1 MFMSPAAVTK
11 RPKINVNRIFVIIP
25 AAGLSTRME
34 SDVNKQIM
42 EIDGVSVI
50 ERTLGAFQK
59 FSDSLSSS
67 GVSLRAVVV
76 TSEELVYR
84 INGLCRY
91 NKFEFVQQVVTGGK
105 TRMESVWRG
114 IEALA
119 DLPFPPG
126 DNDIVFIHDG
136 ARCLVDQPTLERCLE
151 GAMKY
156 DICAAAVPVKST
168 IKQTKMDILDEI
180 PSVSEE
186 APKKPGRRPAAAPVE
201 EPVAPAVQEEPEEPE
216 NYLRAAF
223 EDREPAA
230 PSTPTFTSLTSL
242 MESKKAS
249 EQSKIFA
256 AKEEEKAPSPFE
268 APRETVDEDGYR
280 MDKVFI
286 SDNPTDT
293 SSNKN
298 PVLGLGMDY
307 ISKLPSLADRLGGA
321 VMGKLAKEEQK
332 RNAAAEA
339 AAKKKKEE
347 APKVRKKNT
356 PYVRPDSPFKRID
369 INEITV
375 DDDDEPEVIEEE
387 PVVEEEVPNSPF
399 KRIDTSKITVDDD
412 DRPTTRPA
420 QRPPVTRPSSAVRP
434 AARPP
439 VTRPA
444 SATRPAARP
453 PVTRPASA
461 ARPAAAARPE
471 RPVPAGRPAARPAT
485 AERANQAGRPAAVGR
500 PGSASAKSPFKSN
513 VSPEVVST
521 PDRDELMEVQ
531 TPQVFRFDKLIQSYV
546 NGIKHNIEATDD
558 TSLAEAIHLKVH
570 LVEGSYAN
578 IKITTKEDIDY
589 AEMLL
594 KRQAAESAT

>member
-59 FSDSLSSS
+59 FSDTLASS

-91 NKFEFVQQVVTGGK
+91 NKFEFVSQVVTGGK

-136 ARCLVDQPTLERCLE
+136 ARCLIDQPTLERCLE

-180 PSVSEE
+180 PSVNEE
-186 APKKPGRRPAAAPVE
+186 APKKPGRRPAAARPEVVPE
-201 EPVAPAVQEEPEEPE
+201 TPSEPEEPA

-268 APRETVDEDGYR
+268 APRQEVDEDGYR

-286 SDNPTDT
+286 SDNPTD
-293 SSNKN
+293 SSSKQN

-321 VMGKLAKEEQK
+321 VMGKIAKEEQK

-339 AAKKKKEE
+339 AAKKKKAE
-347 APKVRKKNT
+347 APKVKKKNT

-375 DDDDEPEVIEEE
+375 DDDEPEVIEEE
-387 PVVEEEVPNSPF
+387 PVVEEEVPHSPF

-412 DRPTTRPA
+412 RPSTRPA
-420 QRPPVTRPSSAVRP
+420 PRPPVTRPASAVRP

-444 SATRPAARP
+444 DAVRPAARP
-453 PVTRPASA
+453 
-461 ARPAAAARPE
+461 ARPATAAERQGRNNE
-471 RPVPAGRPAARPAT
+471 RPVPAGRPAARPGT
-485 AERANQAGRPAAVGR
+485 AERANPAGRPAAVGR

-513 VSPEVVST
+513 VSPEVVAT

>member
-1 MFMSPAAVTK
+1 MFMSPAAITK
-11 RPKINVNRIFVIIP
+11 KPKINVNRIFVIIP

-59 FSDSLSSS
+59 FSDSLASS

-168 IKQTKMDILDEI
+168 IKQTKMDIFDEI
-180 PSVSEE
+180 PSVNKET
-186 APKKPGRRPAAAPVE
+186 PKKPGRKTVE
-201 EPVAPAVQEEPEEPE
+201 EPVAPVAEEPVEPEEPA

-256 AKEEEKAPSPFE
+256 AREEAKEPSPFE
-268 APRETVDEDGYR
+268 APRDEVDEDGYR
-280 MDKVFI
+280 MNKVFV
-286 SDNPTDT
+286 SDNPVDS

-321 VMGKLAKEEQK
+321 VMGKIAKEEQK
-332 RNAAAEA
+332 RNAAAEE
-339 AAKKKKEE
+339 AAKKKKAE
-347 APKVRKKNT
+347 APKAKKKT

-375 DDDDEPEVIEEE
+375 DDDEEVEPE
-387 PVVEEEVPNSPF
+387 VVEEETKVEEEFNNSSPF

-420 QRPPVTRPSSAVRP
+420 ARPPVTRPASAVRP

-444 SATRPAARP
+444 SAVRPAARP
-453 PVTRPASA
+453 ATA
-461 ARPAAAARPE
+461 AERQARNE
-471 RPVPAGRPAARPAT
+471 RPVPAGRPASRPGT
-485 AERANQAGRPAAVGR
+485 AERANPAGRPAAVGR
-500 PGSASAKSPFKSN
+500 PGSSAAKSPFKN
-513 VSPEVVST
+513 NNASPEVVST

-570 LVEGSYAN
+570 LVEGSYTN

-589 AEMLL
+589 AEMIL
-594 KRQAAESAT
+594 KRQATESAT

>member
-59 FSDSLSSS
+59 FSDNLASS

-180 PSVSEE
+180 PSVNEE
-186 APKKPGRRPAAAPVE
+186 APKKPGRRPAAAEPAA
-201 EPVAPAVQEEPEEPE
+201 PVAPAEPEPEEPA

-256 AKEEEKAPSPFE
+256 AREEEKAPSPFE
-268 APRETVDEDGYR
+268 APRNDVDEDGYR
-280 MDKVFI
+280 MNKVFI
-286 SDNPTDT
+286 SDNPTDS

-321 VMGKLAKEEQK
+321 VMGKIAKEEQR
-332 RNAAAEA
+332 RNAAAEE
-339 AAKKKKEE
+339 AAKKKKAE

-375 DDDDEPEVIEEE
+375 DDDDEPEVVEDE
-387 PVVEEEVPNSPF
+387 PIVEEEVPNSPF

-412 DRPTTRPA
+412 RPSARPA
-420 QRPPVTRPSSAVRP
+420 ARPPVTRPASAVRP

-444 SATRPAARP
+444 SAVRPAARP
-453 PVTRPASA
+453 ATA
-461 ARPAAAARPE
+461 AERQGRNNE

-500 PGSASAKSPFKSN
+500 PGSTSAKSPFKSN

>member
-1 MFMSPAAVTK
+1 MNEKKGNMFMSPAAATK

-59 FSDSLSSS
+59 FSDNLSSS

-136 ARCLVDQPTLERCLE
+136 ARCLIDQPTLERCLE

-180 PSVSEE
+180 PSVDE
-186 APKKPGRRPAAAPVE
+186 ATPKKPSLKASAKKAEPEA
-201 EPVAPAVQEEPEEPE
+201 PVAPSEPEAPV
-216 NYLRAAF
+216 NFPRAAF

-230 PSTPTFTSLTSL
+230 PSKPTFTSLTSL

-249 EQSKIFA
+249 EQSNIFA
-256 AKEEEKAPSPFE
+256 AREEVKEPSPFE
-268 APRETVDEDGYR
+268 APSNDVDEDGYR
-280 MDKVFI
+280 MDKVFV
-286 SDNPTDT
+286 SDNPTDN

-332 RNAAAEA
+332 RNAAAEE
-339 AAKKKKEE
+339 AAKKKKAE
-347 APKVRKKNT
+347 APKPTRKNT

-375 DDDDEPEVIEEE
+375 DDDDEEPEVAVEE

-412 DRPTTRPA
+412 YRPA
-420 QRPPVTRPSSAVRP
+420 TRP

-444 SATRPAARP
+444 SAVRPAARP

-461 ARPAAAARPE
+461 ARPAAAARPERTE

-500 PGSASAKSPFKSN
+500 PGSAPSNSPFKN
-513 VSPEVVST
+513 NNASPEVVST

-570 LVEGSYAN
+570 LVEGSYTN

-589 AEMLL
+589 AEMIL
-594 KRQAAESAT
+594 KRQASESAT